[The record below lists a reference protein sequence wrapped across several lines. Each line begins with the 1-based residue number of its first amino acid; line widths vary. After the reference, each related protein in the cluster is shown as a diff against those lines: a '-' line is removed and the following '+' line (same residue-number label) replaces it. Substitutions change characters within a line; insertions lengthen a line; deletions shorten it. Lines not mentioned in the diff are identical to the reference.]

1 MMLDPRV
8 VDAAY
13 RSFPPFSEW
22 AAAHVDHARWNRY
35 SARLEERGKSSPEQL
50 ALAQDVVKRAA
61 AVDTGAIEGLYEV
74 DRGFTFTVATQA
86 AIWEAAVDAKG
97 PRVRALIESQLRA
110 YDHVLDL
117 ATGNQPVSEVW
128 IRSLHAELC
137 EPQKTY
143 TVITEVGPQ
152 VQELPLGKYKHL
164 PNHVLLAEGAT
175 HAYAPAD
182 LVPAEMHRLCEILRS
197 DEFASAHPVL
207 QASYAHYALVLIH
220 PFADGNGRVARA
232 LASVF
237 TYRSHSIPLMVLVEN
252 RKDYLESLAAADAG
266 NYQAFVDFTME
277 RALDSILLVD
287 ESLGAALSP
296 RPADALGE
304 LDALFTTSGGYSQEQ
319 VDDAGRVLLE
329 QIRAEFDAAV
339 SRFEQGERVRIAV
352 SRSNQYGRGAL
363 TLPGV
368 RPVLATG
375 WDRLSLNLATGAPVQ
390 ADVHATFMVTVPLDA
405 GRDDDV
411 TMVDLETQRRVFSAR
426 LSELLPE
433 PTAALKMRISIG
445 VQRILGDALNRL
457 VAAARSKAQS
467 SRAPNGSAPS

>member
-1 MMLDPRV
+1 MLDPRAI
-8 VDAAY
+8 DATY

-22 AAAHVDHARWNRY
+22 VTAHVDHARWNRY
-35 SARLEERGKSSPEQL
+35 SALLAERGKASPEQL
-50 ALAQDVVKRAA
+50 ALARDVVKRAA

-86 AIWEAAVDAKG
+86 AIWEALVDAKG

-117 ATGNQPVSEVW
+117 ATGHRPISEVW

-137 EPQKTY
+137 GPQKTY
-143 TVITEVGPQ
+143 TVITEVGAQ
-152 VQELPLGKYKHL
+152 VQALPLGEYKHL
-164 PNHVLLAEGAT
+164 PNHVRLADGGT
-175 HAYAPAD
+175 HAYAPVD

-207 QASYAHYALVLIH
+207 QASYAHYAFVIIH

-252 RKDYLESLAAADAG
+252 RKDYLESLLAADTG

-319 VDDAGRVLLE
+319 VDDAGRVLFAQISQELE
-329 QIRAEFDAAV
+329 AAA
-339 SRFEQGERVRIAV
+339 SRFEQGERLRISVRPTKRFDEI
-352 SRSNQYGRGAL
+352 NMGI
-363 TLPGV
+363 PGV
-368 RPVLATG
+368 RQVVATD
-375 WDRLSLNLATGAPVQ
+375 WDCLNLHLRTGEPVG
-390 ADVHATFMVTVPLDA
+390 AVVSIDFVMAVPVD
-405 GRDDDV
+405 GRRDDDV
-411 TMVDLETQRRVFSAR
+411 SLVDAATQRRLFSAR
-426 LSELLPE
+426 LSELLPA
-433 PTAALKMRISIG
+433 PTAALKMRVSIG
-445 VQRILGDALNRL
+445 VQRILGNALNRL

-467 SRAPNGSAPS
+467 SRAPNGSEPS

>member
-1 MMLDPRV
+1 MMLDPRAI
-8 VDAAY
+8 DAAY

-35 SARLEERGKSSPEQL
+35 SALLAERGKSSPEQL

-117 ATGNQPVSEVW
+117 ATGHRPISEVW

-137 EPQKTY
+137 EPQETY
-143 TVITEVGPQ
+143 TVITEVGAQ
-152 VQELPLGKYKHL
+152 VQTLPLGEYKHL
-164 PNHVLLAEGAT
+164 PNHVLRAGGGT
-175 HAYAPAD
+175 HAYAPVD

-207 QASYAHYALVLIH
+207 QASYAHYAFVVIH

-237 TYRSHSIPLMVLVEN
+237 PYRSHSIPLMVLVEN
-252 RKDYLESLAAADAG
+252 RKDYLESLAAADTG

-277 RALDSILLVD
+277 RALDSILLVN

-296 RPADALGE
+296 QPADALGE

-319 VDDAGRVLLE
+319 VDNAGRVLFE
-329 QIRAEFDAAV
+329 QFRQEFEAGA
-339 SRFEQGERVRIAV
+339 SRFGKGQRLRIFVMTSNRSSGV
-352 SRSNQYGRGAL
+352 SLRI
-363 TLPGV
+363 PGV
-368 RPVLATG
+368 RQVVAPD
-375 WDRLSLNLATGAPVQ
+375 WDSLSLQLQTGAPVSV
-390 ADVHATFMVTVPLDA
+390 AVNIHFSMAVPVD
-405 GRDDDV
+405 GRRDDDV
-411 TMVDLETQRRVFSAR
+411 SLVDIASQRRLFSAR
-426 LSELLPE
+426 LAELLPE
-433 PTAALKMRISIG
+433 PTAALKMRVSIG

-467 SRAPNGSAPS
+467 SRAPDGPAPS